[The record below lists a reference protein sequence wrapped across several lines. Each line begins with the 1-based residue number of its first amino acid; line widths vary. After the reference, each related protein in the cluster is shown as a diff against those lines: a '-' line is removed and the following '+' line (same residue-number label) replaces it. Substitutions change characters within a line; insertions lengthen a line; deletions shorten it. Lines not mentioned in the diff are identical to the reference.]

1 MLELIDFYATKLLA
15 TGTADTVPSIYRRED
30 QLNPSRNPSAPA
42 GGQDPSNV
50 DPDYNPWAPP
60 LLFNPKQPK
69 SGTLPSTWLT
79 NEIGRAGVRAIE
91 LGIGSNNLRDRDMRR
106 LLNTLDISAR
116 RFHEL
121 LKLPNS
127 EDARADADVTRC
139 TKVLTW
145 NAGVMIRYLVEG
157 GAWGSRLADGQG
169 GLVSR
174 AWCTTRLTPGGI
186 RLAARDV
193 GGKSNELAAKA
204 RDLAEAE
211 ARAATAKERVAKAR
225 DLAEVEARAAT
236 AKERG
241 ARAEKLATGSA
252 AGVLLV
258 AASLI
263 AARGR
268 HDGGSSR
275 EVPCAIVKAASLIT
289 ARGREDGGAIH
300 EVPCAIVKAARR
312 PLDLSQRDKKDK
324 AVKLAFSPD
333 FQPEER
339 LIVDQLEDSLRD
351 LLVAELT
358 ADQCRNPSLHQA
370 RSGSF

>member
-145 NAGVMIRYLVEG
+145 NAGVMIRYLVEVG
-157 GAWGSRLADGQG
+157 LGVRDSRTDKVDWYHEPGVRLALLQ
-169 GLVSR
+169 
-174 AWCTTRLTPGGI
+174 
-186 RLAARDV
+186 
-193 GGKSNELAAKA
+193 
-204 RDLAEAE
+204 
-211 ARAATAKERVAKAR
+211 
-225 DLAEVEARAAT
+225 VEF
-236 AKERG
+236 
-241 ARAEKLATGSA
+241 
-252 AGVLLV
+252 
-258 AASLI
+258 ASLHGTLEES
-263 AARGR
+263 RTNWQQKQGTWQKRR
-268 HDGGSSR
+268 HR
-275 EVPCAIVKAASLIT
+275 
-289 ARGREDGGAIH
+289 
-300 EVPCAIVKAARR
+300 
-312 PLDLSQRDKKDK
+312 Q
-324 AVKLAFSPD
+324 
-333 FQPEER
+333 
-339 LIVDQLEDSLRD
+339 QLR
-351 LLVAELT
+351 
-358 ADQCRNPSLHQA
+358 
-370 RSGSF
+370 RSG